1 MWHKTSDAAS
11 YQFYDTQNNFCIF
24 KSKSFCLNRL
34 QNVFNQSSLWN
45 LSLTN
50 WIWLLVVYL
59 RVNDRRTRVTE
70 FCWKWNAP
78 AREANTSSA
87 STEEK
92 LVRLQRSSSCFGPER
107 VGSGWT
113 SQWASVQTLQY
124 QVCQWYLHWYWST
137 ACEYHDDRCW
147 QLNMQLVA
155 FKYLY
160 EDLMSHW
167 GATFRILYQRQYK
180 GPKTHRL
187 YYYLCFSL

>member
-1 MWHKTSDAAS
+1 MLLKNDKVSYSVWLKTWDAAS

-59 RVNDRRTRVTE
+59 RVNDRMTRVTE
-70 FCWKWNAP
+70 FCWKWNGP
-78 AREANTSSA
+78 VREANTSSA

-113 SQWASVQTLQY
+113 SQWTSVQTENRKSS
-124 QVCQWYLHWYWST
+124 VPGVSMIS
-137 ACEYHDDRCW
+137 A
-147 QLNMQLVA
+147 LV
-155 FKYLY
+155 LI
-160 EDLMSHW
+160 
-167 GATFRILYQRQYK
+167 R
-180 GPKTHRL
+180 
-187 YYYLCFSL
+187 SLWIPWW